1 MKFLTMNMMLM
12 FNLIFISLN
21 HPMSMGFI
29 IMIQLILSTLLM
41 NFYTQLPW
49 FSLILFLIFIGGM
62 MILFTYM
69 CSISSNNIILMSPK
83 MIIINYLFIF
93 MNLFL
98 LIMLNWNQYLTNN
111 WMNLNNF
118 LMNLNIQQN
127 SMNYLMKMF
136 NNYSTNLMFFLI
148 IYLFILM
155 IMVNKITNMN
165 MGPLRKNN

>member
-1 MKFLTMNMMLM
+1 MKLLIMNLMLM
-12 FNLIFISLN
+12 SNLIFISLN

-41 NFYTQLPW
+41 NFYTQLSW

-69 CSISSNNIILMSPK
+69 CSISSNNIILLSPK
-83 MIIINYLFIF
+83 MILMIYSFIL
-93 MNLFL
+93 MNLL
-98 LIMLNWNQYLTNN
+98 MMMLLNWNQYLMNN
-111 WMNLNNF
+111 WMNLNNYF
-118 LMNLNIQQN
+118 MNLNIQQN

-136 NNYSTNLMFFLI
+136 NNYSMNLMFFLI

-155 IMVNKITNMN
+155 IMVNKITNLN